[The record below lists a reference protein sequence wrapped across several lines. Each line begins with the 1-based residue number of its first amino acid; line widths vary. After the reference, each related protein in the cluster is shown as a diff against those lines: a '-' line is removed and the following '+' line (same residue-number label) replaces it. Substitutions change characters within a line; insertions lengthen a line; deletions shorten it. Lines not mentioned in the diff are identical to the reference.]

1 MFFRMAIFPRALNE
15 RARTPVDRM
24 LRDAAKSLARSLGLE
39 LRRYAPVS
47 SYAAQL
53 RAMLAWHRVDLI
65 FDVGANAGYFGRELR
80 RQMRFTGRIVS
91 FEPMKAAHERLSAEA
106 RKDPLWDVAPR
117 AAIGAQE
124 GTVSVNIARN
134 SVSSSVL
141 PMLSTHLQA
150 APGSQYTDT
159 ETVPLTTLDA
169 LAPGYFPEESIA
181 FLKVDTQGYESEVLK
196 GAPRTL
202 SRVIGVQLE
211 LSLIPLYGG
220 QLLMPELLEIMRDS
234 GFDLW
239 AITPAFTDPLSGR
252 LLQVD
257 AAFFRR
263 APASPSGVG

>member
-1 MFFRMAIFPRALNE
+1 
-15 RARTPVDRM
+15 M

-39 LRRYAPVS
+39 LRRFAPVS

-53 RAMLAWHRVDLI
+53 RAMLSWHRVDLI
-65 FDVGANAGYFGRELR
+65 FDVGANAGHFGMELR
-80 RQMRFTGRIVS
+80 RHVGFTGRIVS
-91 FEPMKAAHERLSAEA
+91 FEPMKAAHELLSAEA

-124 GTVSVNIARN
+124 GTVTLNVARN

-141 PMLSTHLQA
+141 PMLETHARA
-150 APGSQYTDT
+150 APGSRYTDT
-159 ETVPLTTLDA
+159 ETVRLAALDA
-169 LAPGYFPEESIA
+169 LTPGYFGQESIA

-202 SRVIGVQLE
+202 ARVIGVQLE
-211 LSLIPLYGG
+211 LSLIPLYTG
-220 QLLMPELLEIMRDS
+220 QLLMPELLEFMRDT

-239 AITPAFTDPLSGR
+239 AITPAFTDPQNGR

-263 APASPSGVG
+263 VAPSESGVG